1 MRRLNDK
8 EKKFINKCDAI
19 LRNLLIIVGFVFIF
33 VYLIRDGF
41 NLLVFGIRGS
51 KMLITYSIAIIIL
64 LSTLIFVSVNED
76 ETLKDSNFLFSKHL
90 MNIVSVLLVI
100 FSLLFIFSLIDFILP
115 IVILVAILIL
125 SNYLISNLVKI
136 LIIKYG
142 IK

>member
-136 LIIKYG
+136 LIVKYG